1 MFFVSA
7 LIVSRWGMVRW
18 GRNSYSGLAE
28 VSSFFSQDFSWSNKH
43 YTFWHVFITSYRLA
57 IAVSDF
63 CLLES
68 YKNLGFP
75 LSTATFTTN
84 SHADNNFYK
93 YIYLFQILY
102 STKLFLWKYCLEM
115 FLYSSL
121 VSMFSNKK
129 PWSTQKKINRKK
141 HEKIIELHVVHTWRH
156 M

>member
-1 MFFVSA
+1 M
-7 LIVSRWGMVRW
+7 L
-18 GRNSYSGLAE
+18 Y
-28 VSSFFSQDFSWSNKH
+28 Q
-43 YTFWHVFITSYRLA
+43 LA

-102 STKLFLWKYCLEM
+102 STKIFLWKYCLEM

-129 PWSTQKKINRKK
+129 PWSTHKKINRKK
-141 HEKIIELHVVHTWRH
+141 HEKILELHIFKKDQ
-156 M
+156 